1 MLQSRKTHNK
11 AQQYAADGRRT
22 PLTWRR
28 CAQRYTFSSGN
39 KCAMKFE
46 KNDLLGLVDSLKS
59 TIELHEVSTE
69 KQDSLLSDILFH
81 VAYMID
87 EKQGSALHEN
97 VFEMLEEFSPLPKD
111 YLVCELVVR
120 LGRKK
125 LETNILKSNIEVPR
139 SMQLNL
145 EVLLGLRDIS
155 EIDDNIDTESKFKR
169 LTITRLVFEG
179 LDGTKESYSEQF
191 DSLNELVGF
200 ILKVASKWV

>member
-1 MLQSRKTHNK
+1 
-11 AQQYAADGRRT
+11 
-22 PLTWRR
+22 
-28 CAQRYTFSSGN
+28 
-39 KCAMKFE
+39 MKFK
-46 KNDLLGLVDSLKS
+46 KNELLGLVDSLKS
-59 TIELHEVSTE
+59 TIELHEVSPE
-69 KQDSLLSDILFH
+69 IQDSLLSDILFH

-111 YLVCELVVR
+111 NLVCELVVR

-145 EVLLGLRDIS
+145 EILLGLRDIS
-155 EIDDNIDTESKFKR
+155 EIDDNIDTESKFKKV
-169 LTITRLVFEG
+169 TITGLVFKG

-191 DSLNELVGF
+191 DSLNELVSF
-200 ILKVASKWV
+200 VLKVASKWV